1 MIDAFY
7 HAASRAVERRAVE
20 YSAKNAIYVYYKRMT
35 SNTAQK
41 NQNESVERA
50 FLVGMATDKIRKA
63 EARELL
69 DELHGLARTLDLD
82 VAGEMLIQLRDPSPS
97 LLIGSGK
104 ADEIAAAAEEAHA
117 DSIIFDHILSPVQ
130 QRNWEKLS
138 SKKVYDR
145 AELIIKIFASR
156 ALTKEASLQVELAQ
170 LQYALP
176 RLAHSYDDLMRQ
188 RGGRY
193 GTKGS
198 GEQKIELDRR
208 EIERRIHEIQSEL
221 DAVRKERAVQR
232 RRRERASVP
241 RAAIVGYTNAGKSSL
256 LNALTAASVRAE
268 DKLFATL
275 DPTTRRLMLTRGQ
288 TLLLTDTVGFIRN
301 LPHGLVEAFRST
313 LEEAAQADVL
323 IHVADASDS
332 RVDTHIATTI
342 QVLSEIGAQD
352 VPRILVLNKIDLTEL
367 DVVQSFL
374 ARYPGSLAV
383 SAKTGEGL
391 DALIEAI
398 QESLTKDMKT
408 CTLRIP
414 HADYRIVSIVMQGG
428 TVLEKRSDDAY
439 TWLRCRIPQGMESK
453 ILQFIVAEDPEARKA
468 RESSE
473 GE

>member
-1 MIDAFY
+1 M
-7 HAASRAVERRAVE
+7 
-20 YSAKNAIYVYYKRMT
+20 M

-41 NQNESVERA
+41 NQNESAERA
-50 FLVGMATDKIRKA
+50 FLVGMATDRIRKE

-69 DELHGLARTLDLD
+69 DELHGLAQTLGLD
-82 VAGEMLIQLRDPSPS
+82 IAGEMLIQLRDPTPS
-97 LLIGSGK
+97 LLVGSGK
-104 ADEIAAAAEEAHA
+104 ADEIVAAAEEMHA
-117 DSIIFDHILSPVQ
+117 DSIIFDHILTPVQ

-208 EIERRIHEIQSEL
+208 EIERRIHEIQNEL
-221 DAVRKERAVQR
+221 EAVRKERAVQR

-275 DPTTRRLMLTRGQ
+275 DPTTRRLTLTRGQ
-288 TLLLTDTVGFIRN
+288 TLLVTDTVGFIRN
-301 LPHGLVEAFRST
+301 LPHGLVEAFHST
-313 LEEAAQADVL
+313 LEEASQADIL

-332 RVDTHIATTI
+332 RVDAHIATTI

-352 VPRILVLNKIDLTEL
+352 VPRILVLNKIDLAEP
-367 DVVQSFL
+367 DVVHSFL
-374 ARYPGSLAV
+374 ARYSGSLAV

-398 QESLTKDMKT
+398 QESLTKGMKT
-408 CTLRIP
+408 YTLRIP
-414 HADYRIVSIVMQGG
+414 HADYWVVSLVMREG
-428 TVLEKRSDDAY
+428 TVLDEHSDDTC
-439 TWLRCRIPQGMESK
+439 TWLRCRVPQRMESK
-453 ILQFIVAEDPEARKA
+453 ILQYIAAEYPEAGETRKTK
-468 RESSE
+468 